1 MADEAKCV
9 AQFIQLL
16 KNQLCDVRLGTVM
29 EKNWAL
35 SVEQCWLQVL
45 QFSVHLIHLLSIL
58 LGHSGFARIQKAVVD
73 QTGSRP
79 PNSDHNLFFLV
90 QVWFRTCVGAPSQSK
105 HRAGHFQV
113 SYTIH
118 FTLHIKFQSRNCP
131 LLLHNIRKDPS
142 KQ

>member
-16 KNQLCDVRLGTVM
+16 NNWLCHVRLGTVM

-35 SVEQCWLQVL
+35 SFEQCRLQVL

-58 LGHSGFARIQKAVVD
+58 LERSGFVRIQKAVVD

-79 PNSDHNLFFLV
+79 LNSDHNLFLV
-90 QVWFRTCVGAPSQSK
+90 QVWFQDMLWSSFSVQTQSWSFPGVVYNPVYIAHQISIEK
-105 HRAGHFQV
+105 WSIV
-113 SYTIH
+113 VT
-118 FTLHIKFQSRNCP
+118 
-131 LLLHNIRKDPS
+131 
-142 KQ
+142 

>member
-16 KNQLCDVRLGTVM
+16 KNWLCDAQLGTVM

-73 QTGSRP
+73 QTCSRP
-79 PNSDHNLFFLV
+79 LNSDHDLFLGASSALGSSLELLLSPTTVLV
-90 QVWFRTCVGAPSQSK
+90 IPGC
-105 HRAGHFQV
+105 
-113 SYTIH
+113 
-118 FTLHIKFQSRNCP
+118 HIKSTFHCT
-131 LLLHNIRKDPS
+131 L
-142 KQ
+142 

>member
-16 KNQLCDVRLGTVM
+16 NNWLCHVRLGTVM

-35 SVEQCWLQVL
+35 SFEQCRLQVL

-58 LGHSGFARIQKAVVD
+58 LERSGFARIQKAVVD

-79 PNSDHNLFFLV
+79 LNSDRNLFLV
-90 QVWFRTCVGAPSQSK
+90 QVWF
-105 HRAGHFQV
+105 
-113 SYTIH
+113 
-118 FTLHIKFQSRNCP
+118 
-131 LLLHNIRKDPS
+131 
-142 KQ
+142 

>member
-16 KNQLCDVRLGTVM
+16 KNWLCDVRLGTVM

-79 PNSDHNLFFLV
+79 PNSDHNLFFFWFKFGLGRALELLLSPNTELV
-90 QVWFRTCVGAPSQSK
+90 ISRCHIQS
-105 HRAGHFQV
+105 
-113 SYTIH
+113 
-118 FTLHIKFQSRNCP
+118 TLHCTSNFNREIVHCCC
-131 LLLHNIRKDPS
+131 II
-142 KQ
+142 